1 MFDQGM
7 TYPAYIKEKAREL
20 RVEKKL
26 TIDELSE
33 RLAISRTTIYYWVR
47 GLPVPGSGSGTGWP
61 ESARRKGN
69 RAMQAKYRAL
79 REAAYSEGVQS
90 FEGLVRDQTFRDFVA
105 LYMAEGYKR
114 SRSTVS
120 LGNSDPAIVKL
131 AARWMGVL
139 SKKSV
144 GFQLQ
149 FHADQCPDQLRAFWG
164 EELAVG
170 PEEIALQ
177 RKSNSNQLAGRTW
190 RSRYGVLTARTND
203 TLFRA
208 RLEAW
213 MDCLRA
219 SWVVD

>member
-1 MFDQGM
+1 MA
-7 TYPAYIKEKAREL
+7 YPAYVREKARQL
-20 RVEKKL
+20 RIEKRL
-26 TIDELSE
+26 TIDELAE
-33 RLAISRTTIYYWVR
+33 RLAISRTTVFYWVR
-47 GLPVPGSGSGTGWP
+47 DLPIPGSRAGWP

-69 RAMQAKYRAL
+69 AAMQAKYRAQ
-79 REAAYSEGVQS
+79 REAAYEAGERCFHDLAQNA
-90 FEGLVRDQTFRDFVA
+90 TFRDFVA

-114 SRSTVS
+114 SRNSVS

-131 AARWMGVL
+131 ATRWMRGL
-139 SKKSV
+139 SRNPV

-149 FHADQCPDQLRAFWG
+149 FHADQCPNQLRLFWG
-164 EELAVG
+164 GELSAE
-170 PEEIALQ
+170 PASIALQ
-177 RKSNSNQLAGRTW
+177 RKSNSNQLKGRNW

-219 SWVVD
+219 SWE